1 VESILIVNKNNEII
15 KNIFK
20 IKLRN
25 YSLLALDSV
34 KFINHYLEEYLPKF
48 LILSAKFEN
57 YNDIIRDVRLN
68 SEAEILITDSDKDKS
83 VFYQDLY
90 LGDVKNLK
98 DLERI
103 LLIIDKLKCRT
114 ETDRQ
119 DELKFISQQVISFY
133 SIQGGVGKTSI
144 LFNLAWYLK
153 DIVKGKILIIDLNFC
168 EGPSDLNVNLGLNI
182 TPNLSMFIEK
192 VFKGADSFDKS
203 LTSLGIGKID
213 ILQPP
218 LSIHQSDKFNID
230 MLESIIYHA
239 RNAYDIILAD
249 IPFRY
254 DNISLEMLNLSTA
267 SILVLSTNIRLT
279 RRIYDFQKFLPSCQK
294 KGIIVNKISPG
305 EEQHIERYNKMLGIP
320 VYEKI
325 FFIPACDRKMVEY
338 KGSHFNIL
346 DLQPAMHGLEKFIF
360 LNE

>member
-1 VESILIVNKNNEII
+1 MESILIVNKNSQII
-15 KNIFK
+15 KDLYK

-25 YSLLALDSV
+25 YSLLALDNV
-34 KFINHYLEEYLPKF
+34 KYIGHYLEEYLPKF

-57 YNDIIRDVRLN
+57 YNSITRDVRLN
-68 SEAEILITDSDKDKS
+68 SEAEILITDSDKEKN
-83 VFYQDLY
+83 FFCQNLY
-90 LGDVKNLK
+90 LGDVNNLK

-103 LLIIDKLKCRT
+103 LHIIDKLKYRAKT
-114 ETDRQ
+114 ARQ
-119 DELKFISQQVISFY
+119 DELKFISQQIISFY

-182 TPNLSMFIEK
+182 TPNLSMFIEE

-203 LTSLGIGKID
+203 LISLGIGKID

-218 LSIHQSDKFNID
+218 LSIYQSDKFNID
-230 MLESIIYHA
+230 MLESIIYNA
-239 RNAYDIILAD
+239 RNSYDIILAD

-267 SILVLSTNIRLT
+267 SILVLSTNMRLT
-279 RRIYDFQKFLPSCQK
+279 RRIYDFQKFLPHFQK
-294 KGIIVNKISPG
+294 KGIIINKISPG
-305 EEQHIERYNKMLGIP
+305 EEQCIERYDKMLRIP

-325 FFIPACDRKMVEY
+325 FFVPACDRKMIEY
-338 KGSHFNIL
+338 KGSCFNIL
-346 DLQPAMHGLEKFIF
+346 DLQPSMYGLEKFIF
-360 LNE
+360 